1 MTPFR
6 VVAPAAGM
14 LLIGGC
20 LSTMVSAAPTALAP
34 ARLDGLGHHLFP
46 DTGRLLRPDAA
57 RWPIFIDP
65 VRHRTTRGFSL
76 AGFETIAPTAS
87 NPSTPHLTTRQQRD
101 LRHRLATTLPRY
113 QRLFTHVGQNYGLP
127 AALIAAV
134 AYTESKWRPRAR
146 HHDVAGM
153 MMLSSS
159 TAHTVG
165 VSDRLSAAENVSGGA
180 RYLAKMR
187 ALISHAVPLPDR
199 NYFALA
205 AYNMGIGHLR
215 DAQTLARRL
224 GKNPHLW
231 ADLKQVI
238 PLLAERRYY
247 AGLDHGYARGDAVVA
262 YIERVRGC
270 ERLIAPHLD

>member
-6 VVAPAAGM
+6 VVAPAASA

-20 LSTMVSAAPTALAP
+20 LCATASAASAAATPTRLDSLGRHLFPGTGHLLQPGAVHWPVFVDPISQRDDAGFSLSGLATIRPTAPTAP
-34 ARLDGLGHHLFP
+34 IPRLS
-46 DTGRLLRPDAA
+46 
-57 RWPIFIDP
+57 
-65 VRHRTTRGFSL
+65 VRQR
-76 AGFETIAPTAS
+76 
-87 NPSTPHLTTRQQRD
+87 RD
-101 LRHRLATTLPRY
+101 LSRRLTTTLPRY
-113 QRLFTHVGQNYGLP
+113 QRLFAHVGQTYDLP
-127 AALIAAV
+127 PPLLAAI

-146 HHDVAGM
+146 HRDVAGM
-153 MMLSSS
+153 MMLSSA
-159 TAHTVG
+159 TARTVG
-165 VSDRLSAAENVSGGA
+165 VSNRLSAADSISGGA

-187 ALISHAVPLPDR
+187 SRISPAVPLPDR

-224 GKNPHLW
+224 GKNPRLW

-238 PLLAERRYY
+238 PLLAEHRYY

-262 YIERVRGC
+262 YVERVRRC
-270 ERLIAPHLD
+270 ERLIAPHLE